1 MRLPNAVASRTVKT
15 CIKNEAD
22 IQCVCKYECF
32 NLLSLL
38 QRSDLQSE
46 KRKKKI
52 WSTSCCALLNIFTKY
67 NTNKILI
74 VKVKGIFTIAATHKT
89 HVGTGIEREGA
100 IEMPHLIFAVPNVM
114 HKQNLVHGPH
124 QQIKACL
131 YQHSHWTHCCCK
143 LSGIFQVPLHALHS
157 AVITTQYTNTEVTE

>member
-1 MRLPNAVASRTVKT
+1 MQIYSVCVNTSALTSWAYCKEVTFKVK
-15 CIKNEAD
+15 K
-22 IQCVCKYECF
+22 
-32 NLLSLL
+32 
-38 QRSDLQSE
+38 E
-46 KRKKKI
+46 KKF
-52 WSTSCCALLNIFTKY
+52 WSTSCSSLLNIFTKY
-67 NTNKILI
+67 NANKILI

>member
-15 CIKNEAD
+15 CIKNDAD

-32 NLLSLL
+32 NFLSLL
-38 QRSDLQSE
+38 QRSDLQSK
-46 KRKKKI
+46 KRKKI
-52 WSTSCCALLNIFTKY
+52 WSTPCCSLLNIFTKY

-89 HVGTGIEREGA
+89 HVGIGIEREGA
-100 IEMPHLIFAVPNVM
+100 IEMPRRIFSVSNVM

-124 QQIKACL
+124 KQIKTCL
-131 YQHSHWTHCCCK
+131 YQHSHWTHCCYTTW
-143 LSGIFQVPLHALHS
+143 IFSSTTALHS
-157 AVITTQYTNTEVTE
+157 AVITQYTNAEVTE